1 MGDSLAQAA
10 LILVHLNL
18 FSSTANWDL
27 GLGRRTPL
35 CVSVFFFFFFII
47 PRVVRGHVSHFW
59 QCSLTSGLKKKKK
72 KKFNIYKAREAKD
85 HKQPS

>member
-27 GLGRRTPL
+27 GAWKEDTLV
-35 CVSVFFFFFFII
+35 CECIFFYFLHNSQGCEGAFFSFLAMFTNF
-47 PRVVRGHVSHFW
+47 GS
-59 QCSLTSGLKKKKK
+59 QKKKT
-72 KKFNIYKAREAKD
+72 NIYKAREAKD
-85 HKQPS
+85 HRQPS